1 MYIPDGM
8 SRRNKGDQ
16 PGESTRGKQRRHRNV
31 ESPRAD
37 EWDAAFPTRQQ
48 QGFYIG
54 KDLPL
59 ESDKVKA
66 HPELLGQNMFPGSLP
81 DGDFRLPTERYYA
94 AVLDLSMRVLE
105 ILAKGLPY
113 GDDIF
118 HEFVSNDPV
127 CIMRLLHYPPQP
139 QASPPRDQRQLGAG
153 AHTDFGTSRSRH
165 CSCSSSSSGCY
176 HGGKG
181 DVTIMMITTII
192 W

>member
-1 MYIPDGM
+1 MGNHAN
-8 SRRNKGDQ
+8 RNKI
-16 PGESTRGKQRRHRNV
+16 
-31 ESPRAD
+31 
-37 EWDAAFPTRQQ
+37 

-66 HPELLGQNMFPGSLP
+66 HPELLGQNMFPASMP
-81 DGDFRLPTERYYA
+81 ESDFRLPTERYYA
-94 AVLDLSMRVLE
+94 AVMDLSMRVLE

-139 QASPPRDQRQLGAG
+139 QAHVPSASRNQKQLGAG
-153 AHTDFGTSRSRH
+153 AHTDFGMF
-165 CSCSSSSSGCY
+165 CSPHLLCCCP
-176 HGGKG
+176 
-181 DVTIMMITTII
+181 
-192 W
+192 WCR